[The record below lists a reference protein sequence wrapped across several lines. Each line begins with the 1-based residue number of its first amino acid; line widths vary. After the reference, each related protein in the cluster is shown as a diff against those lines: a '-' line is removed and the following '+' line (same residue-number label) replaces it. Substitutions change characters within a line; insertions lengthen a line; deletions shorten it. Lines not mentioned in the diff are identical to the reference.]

1 MDLTT
6 ARQAAQVRGVASFW
20 AAGLC
25 GLIAVGCAL
34 FARTAPAEV
43 QGLLVGAA
51 VLALVAALAC
61 AAVATANRALRRDPV
76 ARGPLAQSRTALVV
90 TVVAWVAVVV
100 FVTLASGETA
110 WFIASLGLASLI
122 LPVALVAGLTLK
134 GPHPSD
140 GGEP

>member
-6 ARQAAQVRGVASFW
+6 ARQAAQVRTLASFW

-25 GLIAVGCAL
+25 GLIAVGCGF
-34 FARTAPAEV
+34 FAWAAPAEV
-43 QGLLVGAA
+43 RGVLVGAA

-76 ARGPLAQSRTALVV
+76 ARGPLAQSRIALVV

-100 FVTLASGETA
+100 FVTLASGEIA

-122 LPVALVAGLTLK
+122 LPVAVVGGITLR
-134 GPHPSD
+134 GPHPS
-140 GGEP
+140 EASKT